1 MTRKR
6 KALVV
11 GINRYPFL
19 KDAKTGKVKHLTTP
33 ALDAEE
39 IAKLL
44 EADNNF
50 IVHRL
55 PSSEI
60 DGKIQVDPKKSVTA
74 GDLKD
79 EIRWLFQN
87 EEELDTVLLFFSGH
101 SFPRPNSLGTKQQI
115 WLETSDSKFDEKQG
129 VFLDD
134 VWDSLEDCNVKEQ
147 IIWLDSCYSGKLLE
161 FKDRDSPGLNRKRF
175 LIAASHSSE
184 VAYQRL
190 DGTHG
195 VLSGALIEGL
205 NICTPIEDEW
215 ITEHTLAL
223 EIKRHLESYYV
234 QVKLPQTRLPIR
246 HSYCGQP
253 IEIKRGRSKSE
264 SKEKEVRN
272 IQVRMLFHEI
282 LNADFKAQVTVAREV
297 IQKHKTAA
305 FLIHGEQYCGQ
316 QLLVT
321 RLSRLNPKWKNIS
334 PIKVDVGQRAVGGR
348 ISYLWKQLT
357 SWFSLPQDAESDRI
371 IDRVC
376 DRLVTQDVIFIFDR
390 VNDMQ
395 SRVLSGWLHEF
406 WEPLVVRVEEHCPSK
421 QRNTHLLMF
430 LVDNNG
436 TIGKSDLLLAP
447 KNDELSYSKSPLS
460 LPPISPF
467 TVDLLDELIVRVAT
481 IEDLNFPV
489 GFSSEILFEK
499 SENGIP
505 EFVYE
510 ELCCHCGYSWE
521 GGLAQCL
528 D

>member
-33 ALDAEE
+33 ASDAEE

-55 PSSEI
+55 PFSEI
-60 DGKIQVDPKKSVTA
+60 DSKIQVDPKKSVNA
-74 GDLKD
+74 DDLKR

-87 EEELDTVLLFFSGH
+87 EEEPDTVLLFFAGH
-101 SFPRPNSLGTKQQI
+101 SFPKQNSLGTKQQI
-115 WLETSDSKFDEKQG
+115 WLETSDSKFEDKKG
-129 VFLDD
+129 VLLND
-134 VWDSLEDCNVKEQ
+134 VWDSLEDCKVKEQ
-147 IIWLDSCYSGKLLE
+147 IIWLDSCYSGELLE
-161 FKDRDSPGLNRKRF
+161 FKESDFSGRNRKRF

-190 DGTHG
+190 DENHG

-205 NICTPIEDEW
+205 SVCTPTEDEW
-215 ITEHTLAL
+215 ITERTLAV
-223 EIKRHLESYYV
+223 EVERHLTAYYK
-234 QVKLPQTRLPIR
+234 QTKLPQTPLIR
-246 HSYCGQP
+246 NSDRGQP
-253 IEIKRGRSKSE
+253 IQIKRGKIKLE
-264 SKEKEVRN
+264 AKEKEITN
-272 IQVRMLFHEI
+272 IQFRMLFHEI
-282 LNADFKAQVTVAREV
+282 LNADFKAQVTVVREV

-348 ISYLWKQLT
+348 IPYLWKQLT
-357 SWFSLPQDAESDRI
+357 SWLSLPQDAESDRI
-371 IDRVC
+371 IERVC

-395 SRVLSGWLHEF
+395 SRVLSGWIQEF
-406 WEPLVVRVEEHCPSK
+406 WEPLVVRVEKHCSSK

-436 TIGKSDLLLAP
+436 SVCKSDLLLTQ
-447 KNDELSYSKSPLS
+447 KIDELSYSKSPLS

-467 TVDLLDELIVRVAT
+467 TVDLLNELIDRVTT
-481 IEDLNFPV
+481 IENLNFPV
-489 GFSSEILFEK
+489 DFNSEILFEN

-521 GGLAQCL
+521 GGLAKWL
-528 D
+528 I